1 MEEPE
6 TEDEDEE
13 EAADEFQTQV
23 AAHYCSAADIL

>member
-13 EAADEFQTQV
+13 EAADEFRAQV